1 MWNKISI
8 NIYSERSTIVNTQ
21 HRNYRKTQLL
31 STWLEN
37 VSDIDNPLS
46 LGISPLTSALLF
58 YFVGLCFT
66 KVYDIF
72 VIKQSLIIV

>member
-8 NIYSERSTIVNTQ
+8 NIYSERSKVMNIQ

-31 STWLEN
+31 LNWLEN
-37 VSDIDNPLS
+37 VSNIDNPLS
-46 LGISPLTSALLF
+46 LGISPLTSPLLF

-66 KVYDIF
+66 EVYDIF
-72 VIKQSLIIV
+72 VIKQSLILV

>member
-8 NIYSERSTIVNTQ
+8 NIYSERSKALNMQ
-21 HRNYRKTQLL
+21 HGNYRKTQLL
-31 STWLEN
+31 LNWLEN

-46 LGISPLTSALLF
+46 FGISPLTSPLLF
-58 YFVGLCFT
+58 YFVGLCST
-66 KVYDIF
+66 EVYDIF